1 MSEQQ
6 RVEVLREILETG
18 GFCQVKASV
27 WVAGNILVEFVGNR
41 YLCVQHLI
49 PQAVKG
55 MQRVRVHN
63 VGSFDLARSEE
74 AVEVGLMV
82 AMYLKPQGHGEQPGL
97 NSYDVPGC
105 EWRTDAHVGRDRR

>member
-1 MSEQQ
+1 MSEEQ
-6 RVEVLREILETG
+6 RVEVLRDILEEGAFSRVRETM
-18 GFCQVKASV
+18 

-41 YLCVQHLI
+41 YLCVQRLI

-55 MQRVRVHN
+55 MQRMRVHN

-82 AMYLKPQGHGEQPGL
+82 TMYLKAQGRGGQPGL
-97 NSYDVPGC
+97 NSYDMPGC
-105 EWRTDAHVGRDRR
+105 EWHTDAHVGWEHR